1 MKTIYLVR
9 HAQSSANQKG
19 ILAGQLPGYELSE
32 DGKLQA
38 EELRLFFADKKI
50 DHAISSPLIRC
61 KQTAQIAVRGK
72 NVRLRTSKDFIEANY
87 GDWSGKKIS
96 TLVRKPLWKDIQ
108 NNPSTVVFP
117 NGESMMSVFSRAN
130 LGLLNVV
137 KSMKPKSSVIIF
149 SHADIIKGLLTNS
162 MGASLDCFQR
172 VSIDPASI
180 STIVF
185 QNNRPTI
192 ISTNI
197 RVSPVSKLRSV
208 NKPGGSIH

>member
-1 MKTIYLVR
+1 
-9 HAQSSANQKG
+9 
-19 ILAGQLPGYELSE
+19 
-32 DGKLQA
+32 
-38 EELRLFFADKKI
+38 
-50 DHAISSPLIRC
+50 
-61 KQTAQIAVRGK
+61 
-72 NVRLRTSKDFIEANY
+72 
-87 GDWSGKKIS
+87 
-96 TLVRKPLWKDIQ
+96 
-108 NNPSTVVFP
+108 
-117 NGESMMSVFSRAN
+117 MMSVFSRAN

-208 NKPGGSIH
+208 NQPGGSIH

>member
-1 MKTIYLVR
+1 M
-9 HAQSSANQKG
+9 
-19 ILAGQLPGYELSE
+19 PGYELSE

-50 DHAISSPLIRC
+50 DHAVSSPLIRC

-108 NNPSTVVFP
+108 NNPSTVIFP
-117 NGESMMSVFSRAN
+117 NGESMMSV
-130 LGLLNVV
+130 
-137 KSMKPKSSVIIF
+137 F

-185 QNNRPTI
+185 ENNRPTI

-208 NKPGGSIH
+208 NQPGGSIH